1 MKKERRSSVP
11 LSRVSILLKKDGNVE
26 LEYSAVPADQF
37 RAVMEKDMPDYENTE
52 LLYSFMRRLEKITK
66 EYLADVNK
74 TL

>member
-26 LEYSAVPADQF
+26 LEYSAVPADKF
-37 RAVMEKDMPDYENTE
+37 REVMEKNLPDYENTE
-52 LLYSFMRRLEKITK
+52 LIYSFIGRLEKITK